1 MSSPGFGTG
10 PLPTTTSRYFRPEP
24 VVVHSTGGDVLEGVD
39 LAPATE
45 VVRLV
50 AVLEVPVLEA
60 VPVVVLLVA
69 DLEVPV
75 LDVAAEVVLLVVVV
89 DAPVFEV
96 VAEVLLPVVFCTP
109 VLAGGTEVF
118 GVVVAGAAG
127 ACGESVC
134 ARRIAAETKLQTRMT
149 IKRFMAH
156 PFKKAVEGKVPR
168 P

>member
-1 MSSPGFGTG
+1 M
-10 PLPTTTSRYFRPEP
+10 
-24 VVVHSTGGDVLEGVD
+24 EGVD

-96 VAEVLLPVVFCTP
+96 VAEVLLPVVVFRTP